1 MTEQEARERAIC
13 KSYDYDDEFYVYLD
27 PDPDNA
33 GRHFVISGTTRDIAD
48 VWLDD
53 DAIIACYS
61 AGAIVS

>member
-33 GRHFVISGTTRDIAD
+33 GRRTPTQQRSKQ
-48 VWLDD
+48 DD
-53 DAIIACYS
+53 RPKLPRHI
-61 AGAIVS
+61 